1 MMSIY
6 YVAWQMLGKEMTEP
20 LMIERTT
27 TIMKDIYKKLSER
40 SKKLIA
46 SAPLNQLIVFSD

>member
-1 MMSIY
+1 MMIIY
-6 YVAWQMLGKEMTEP
+6 YVAWQMLGKEMTEHSKDNN
-20 LMIERTT
+20 
-27 TIMKDIYKKLSER
+27 MKDIYKKLSER